1 MSRDLLREAIADAKA
16 VRESAIANAKAALEE
31 AFTPHLKN
39 VLAEKIKE
47 LDEEEDMKEGY
58 HEKKK
63 EMEEGYHDK
72 MEEGAHDKMEE
83 GAHDKDKME
92 EGHMSSPVMRK
103 GLRGDDAAE
112 LETEKMRVMEKG
124 DEMKEG
130 KHEVEEGKHEVE
142 EGKHEV
148 EEGKHE
154 VEEGKHEVEEELSLE
169 ELLSE
174 EAHEEEEVDAD
185 ETEETEID
193 LDDLTEEDL
202 TKFVEEVIKDMV
214 EAGELEAGEA
224 AEEVSEMAHGD
235 KMEEGYHDKMEEGA
249 HDKMEEGYHDK
260 MEEGAHDKM
269 EEGMHKDK
277 MEEELSDADVKKV
290 DKEVDAV
297 RDDLDQ
303 IAKLAKDAGED
314 AEDIK
319 DVIDEDVNEELAEA
333 YKVINKL
340 RRDINEVNLLNSKLL
355 YTNKI
360 FRNKNLNESQK
371 VKVLNSFDKAETVKE
386 VKLVFESLSTAFDAK
401 KSNIKESMGF
411 ASKPTGKA
419 PINESAPVVQEDA
432 MVARFKKLAGL

>member
-112 LETEKMRVMEKG
+112 LETEKMRMMEKG

>member
-83 GAHDKDKME
+83 GAHDEDKME

-112 LETEKMRVMEKG
+112 LETEKMRMMEKG

-130 KHEVEEGKHEVE
+130 KHEVEEGKHEEME
-142 EGKHEV
+142 EGMHKDEM
-148 EEGKHE
+148 EEGMHKD
-154 VEEGKHEVEEELSLE
+154 KMEEELSLE

-174 EAHEEEEVDAD
+174 EAHQE

-193 LDDLTEEDL
+193 LGDMTEEDL

-224 AEEVSEMAHGD
+224 MEE
-235 KMEEGYHDKMEEGA
+235 MEEGYHSKMEEGA
-249 HDKMEEGYHDK
+249 HDKMEEG
-260 MEEGAHDKM
+260 AHDKM
-269 EEGMHKDK
+269 KEGMHKDK
-277 MEEELSDADVKKV
+277 MEEGAHEMDENSTTDAKFQKTGFAEELSAADQKKV

-319 DVIDEDVNEELAEA
+319 DVIDEEVNEELAEA

-386 VKLVFESLSTAFDAK
+386 VKLVFESLSTALSAK
-401 KSNIKESMGF
+401 KSNIKESIGF

>member
-112 LETEKMRVMEKG
+112 LETEKMRMMEKE
-124 DEMKEG
+124 DDMKEG
-130 KHEVEEGKHEVE
+130 KHEVEEGKHEEME
-142 EGKHEV
+142 EGMHKDEM
-148 EEGKHE
+148 EEGMHKD
-154 VEEGKHEVEEELSLE
+154 KMEEELSLE

-174 EAHEEEEVDAD
+174 EAHEEEEVEGE

-193 LDDLTEEDL
+193 LDDMTEEDL

-224 AEEVSEMAHGD
+224 MEEMEEGYHS
-235 KMEEGYHDKMEEGA
+235 KMEEGAHDKMEEGA

-260 MEEGAHDKM
+260 MEEGAHEMDENSTTDAKYQKT
-269 EEGMHKDK
+269 GFA
-277 MEEELSDADVKKV
+277 EELSEKK
-290 DKEVDAV
+290 DDMKEEK
-297 RDDLDQ
+297 DDM
-303 IAKLAKDAGED
+303 KEEKDDMKEGKHE
-314 AEDIK
+314 
-319 DVIDEDVNEELAEA
+319 VELAEA

-386 VKLVFESLSTAFDAK
+386 VKLVFESLSTALSAK

-419 PINESAPVVQEDA
+419 PINESAPVVQEDK

>member
-83 GAHDKDKME
+83 GAHDEDKME

-112 LETEKMRVMEKG
+112 LETEKMRMMEKG

-130 KHEVEEGKHEVE
+130 KHEVEEGKHEEME
-142 EGKHEV
+142 EGMHKDEM
-148 EEGKHE
+148 EEGMHKD
-154 VEEGKHEVEEELSLE
+154 KMEEELSLE

-174 EAHEEEEVDAD
+174 EAHEEE
-185 ETEETEID
+185 TEETEID
-193 LDDLTEEDL
+193 LDDMTEEDL

-224 AEEVSEMAHGD
+224 MEE
-235 KMEEGYHDKMEEGA
+235 MEEGYHSKMEEGA
-249 HDKMEEGYHDK
+249 HDKMEEG
-260 MEEGAHDKM
+260 AHDKM
-269 EEGMHKDK
+269 KEGMHKDK
-277 MEEELSDADVKKV
+277 MEEGAHEMDENSTTDAKFQKTGF
-290 DKEVDAV
+290 A
-297 RDDLDQ
+297 
-303 IAKLAKDAGED
+303 
-314 AEDIK
+314 
-319 DVIDEDVNEELAEA
+319 EELAEA

-386 VKLVFESLSTAFDAK
+386 VKLVFESLSTALSAK
-401 KSNIKESMGF
+401 KSNIKESIGF

>member
-72 MEEGAHDKMEE
+72 MEEGAHDE
-83 GAHDKDKME
+83 DKME

-112 LETEKMRVMEKG
+112 LETEKMRMMEKG

-130 KHEVEEGKHEVE
+130 KHEVEEGKHEEME
-142 EGKHEV
+142 EGMHKDEM
-148 EEGKHE
+148 EEGMHKD
-154 VEEGKHEVEEELSLE
+154 KMEEELSLE

-174 EAHEEEEVDAD
+174 EAHEEE
-185 ETEETEID
+185 TEETEID
-193 LDDLTEEDL
+193 LDDMTEEDL

-224 AEEVSEMAHGD
+224 MEE
-235 KMEEGYHDKMEEGA
+235 MEEGYHSKMEEGA
-249 HDKMEEGYHDK
+249 HDKMEEG
-260 MEEGAHDKM
+260 AHDKM
-269 EEGMHKDK
+269 KEGMHKDK
-277 MEEELSDADVKKV
+277 MEEGAHEMDENSTTDAKFQKTGFAEELSAADQKKV

-319 DVIDEDVNEELAEA
+319 DVIDEEVNEELAEA

-386 VKLVFESLSTAFDAK
+386 VKLVFESLSTALSAK
-401 KSNIKESMGF
+401 KSNIKESIGF

>member
-112 LETEKMRVMEKG
+112 LETEKMRMMEKG

-224 AEEVSEMAHGD
+224 AEEVSEMAHG
-235 KMEEGYHDKMEEGA
+235 
-249 HDKMEEGYHDK
+249 DKMEEGYHDK

>member
-47 LDEEEDMKEGY
+47 LDEEEDVKEGY
-58 HEKKK
+58 SEKDRVD
-63 EMEEGYHDK
+63 EEDAVSFRRKNSPSYNMDPDGGPVNPVPHK
-72 MEEGAHDKMEE
+72 AGKSTVEEN
-83 GAHDKDKME
+83 
-92 EGHMSSPVMRK
+92 
-103 GLRGDDAAE
+103 
-112 LETEKMRVMEKG
+112 
-124 DEMKEG
+124 
-130 KHEVEEGKHEVE
+130 EVEENQIAE
-142 EGKHEV
+142 EEDVK
-148 EEGKHE
+148 EGQY
-154 VEEGKHEVEEELSLE
+154 EVEEELSLE

-174 EAHEEEEVDAD
+174 EEGEEEV
-185 ETEETEID
+185 ETEETEVEDEEAETEGEDEEAEID
-193 LDDLTEEDL
+193 LEDMTEEDL

-224 AEEVSEMAHGD
+224 AEEEEVLEAAHDD
-235 KMEEGYHDKMEEGA
+235 KVEEGYHDKMEEGA
-249 HDKMEEGYHDK
+249 HEEV
-260 MEEGAHDKM
+260 
-269 EEGMHKDK
+269 EEGMDKDK
-277 MEEELSDADVKKV
+277 MEEELSDADVEKV

-319 DVIDEDVNEELAEA
+319 DVIDEEAKEKELAEA
-333 YKVINKL
+333 YQVISKL
-340 RRDINEVNLLNSKLL
+340 RKDLNEVNLLNSKLL

-386 VKLVFESLSTAFDAK
+386 VKLVFESLSSTLTAK

>member
-83 GAHDKDKME
+83 GD
-92 EGHMSSPVMRK
+92 MSSPVMRK

-112 LETEKMRVMEKG
+112 LETEKMRMMEKG

-130 KHEVEEGKHEVE
+130 KHEVEEGKHEEME
-142 EGKHEV
+142 EGMHKDEM
-148 EEGKHE
+148 EEGMHKD
-154 VEEGKHEVEEELSLE
+154 KMEEELSLE

-174 EAHEEEEVDAD
+174 EAHEEE
-185 ETEETEID
+185 TEETEID
-193 LDDLTEEDL
+193 LDDMTEEDL

-224 AEEVSEMAHGD
+224 MEE
-235 KMEEGYHDKMEEGA
+235 MEEGYHSKMEEGA
-249 HDKMEEGYHDK
+249 HDKMEEGAHDKMKEGRHKDK
-260 MEEGAHDKM
+260 MEEGAHEMDENSTTDAKFQKT
-269 EEGMHKDK
+269 GFA
-277 MEEELSDADVKKV
+277 EELSAADQKKV

-319 DVIDEDVNEELAEA
+319 DVIDEEVNEELAEA

-386 VKLVFESLSTAFDAK
+386 VKLVFESLSTALSAK
-401 KSNIKESMGF
+401 KSNIKESIGF

>member
-47 LDEEEDMKEGY
+47 LDEEEDVKEGY
-58 HEKKK
+58 SEKDRVD
-63 EMEEGYHDK
+63 EEDAVSFRRKNSPSYNMDPDGGPVNPVPHK
-72 MEEGAHDKMEE
+72 AGKSTVEEN
-83 GAHDKDKME
+83 
-92 EGHMSSPVMRK
+92 
-103 GLRGDDAAE
+103 
-112 LETEKMRVMEKG
+112 
-124 DEMKEG
+124 
-130 KHEVEEGKHEVE
+130 EVEENQIAE
-142 EGKHEV
+142 EEDVK
-148 EEGKHE
+148 EGQY
-154 VEEGKHEVEEELSLE
+154 EVEEELSLE

-174 EAHEEEEVDAD
+174 EEGEEEV
-185 ETEETEID
+185 ETEETEVEDEEAETEDEDEEAEID
-193 LDDLTEEDL
+193 LEDMTEEDL

-224 AEEVSEMAHGD
+224 AEEEEVLEAAHDD
-235 KMEEGYHDKMEEGA
+235 KVEEGYHDKMEEGA
-249 HDKMEEGYHDK
+249 HEEV
-260 MEEGAHDKM
+260 
-269 EEGMHKDK
+269 EEGMDKDK
-277 MEEELSDADVKKV
+277 MEEELSDADVEKV

-319 DVIDEDVNEELAEA
+319 DVIDEEAKEKELAEA
-333 YKVINKL
+333 YQVISKL
-340 RRDINEVNLLNSKLL
+340 RKDLNEVNLLNSKLL

-386 VKLVFESLSTAFDAK
+386 VKLVFESLSSTLTAK

>member
-1 MSRDLLREAIADAKA
+1 M
-16 VRESAIANAKAALEE
+16 
-31 AFTPHLKN
+31 
-39 VLAEKIKE
+39 
-47 LDEEEDMKEGY
+47 
-58 HEKKK
+58 
-63 EMEEGYHDK
+63 
-72 MEEGAHDKMEE
+72 
-83 GAHDKDKME
+83 
-92 EGHMSSPVMRK
+92 
-103 GLRGDDAAE
+103 
-112 LETEKMRVMEKG
+112 
-124 DEMKEG
+124 
-130 KHEVEEGKHEVE
+130 
-142 EGKHEV
+142 
-148 EEGKHE
+148 
-154 VEEGKHEVEEELSLE
+154 
-169 ELLSE
+169 
-174 EAHEEEEVDAD
+174 
-185 ETEETEID
+185 
-193 LDDLTEEDL
+193 TEEDL

-214 EAGELEAGEA
+214 EAGELEAGDAMED
-224 AEEVSEMAHGD
+224 VSEMAHGD

-260 MEEGAHDKM
+260 MEE
-269 EEGMHKDK
+269 
-277 MEEELSDADVKKV
+277 ELSDSDVEKV

-319 DVIDEDVNEELAEA
+319 DVIDEEAKEKELAEA
-333 YKVINKL
+333 YQVINKL

-360 FRNKNLNESQK
+360 FRNKNLTESQK

-386 VKLVFESLSTAFDAK
+386 VKLVFESLSTALTAK

>member
-1 MSRDLLREAIADAKA
+1 MSRDLLREAKA

-92 EGHMSSPVMRK
+92 EGHMSSPIMRK
-103 GLRGDDAAE
+103 GLRGDDTAE
-112 LETEKMRVMEKG
+112 LETEKMRMMEKE
-124 DEMKEG
+124 DDMKEG

-154 VEEGKHEVEEELSLE
+154 VEEGKHEVEEGKDEVEEELSLE

-174 EAHEEEEVDAD
+174 EAHEEEEVEGE

-193 LDDLTEEDL
+193 LEDMTEEDL

-224 AEEVSEMAHGD
+224 AEEEEVLEGAHDD
-235 KMEEGYHDKMEEGA
+235 KVEEGYHDKMEEEKLYTEEDEVKEGKHEVEEGA
-249 HDKMEEGYHDK
+249 HDKMEEG
-260 MEEGAHDKM
+260 AHDDMK
-269 EEGMHKDK
+269 EGMHKDK
-277 MEEELSDADVKKV
+277 ME
-290 DKEVDAV
+290 
-297 RDDLDQ
+297 
-303 IAKLAKDAGED
+303 
-314 AEDIK
+314 
-319 DVIDEDVNEELAEA
+319 EDVNEELAEA

-386 VKLVFESLSTAFDAK
+386 VKLVFESLSTALDAK
-401 KSNIKESMGF
+401 KSSIKESMGF

>member
-112 LETEKMRVMEKG
+112 LETEKMRMMEKG
-124 DEMKEG
+124 DEMK
-130 KHEVEEGKHEVE
+130 
-142 EGKHEV
+142 
-148 EEGKHE
+148 EGKHE

>member
-83 GAHDKDKME
+83 GAHDEDKME

-112 LETEKMRVMEKG
+112 LETEKMRMMEKG

-130 KHEVEEGKHEVE
+130 KHEVEEGKHEEME
-142 EGKHEV
+142 EGMHKDEM
-148 EEGKHE
+148 EEGMHKD
-154 VEEGKHEVEEELSLE
+154 KMEEELSLE

-174 EAHEEEEVDAD
+174 EAHEEE
-185 ETEETEID
+185 TEETEID
-193 LDDLTEEDL
+193 LDDMTEEDL

-224 AEEVSEMAHGD
+224 MEE
-235 KMEEGYHDKMEEGA
+235 MEEGYHSKMEEGA
-249 HDKMEEGYHDK
+249 HDKMEEG
-260 MEEGAHDKM
+260 AHDMDENSTTDAKFQKT
-269 EEGMHKDK
+269 GFA
-277 MEEELSDADVKKV
+277 EELSAADQKKV

-319 DVIDEDVNEELAEA
+319 DVIDEEVNEELAEA

-386 VKLVFESLSTAFDAK
+386 VKLVFESLSTALSAK
-401 KSNIKESMGF
+401 KSNIKESIGF

>member
-112 LETEKMRVMEKG
+112 LETEKMRMMEKG

-154 VEEGKHEVEEELSLE
+154 VEEGKH
-169 ELLSE
+169 
-174 EAHEEEEVDAD
+174 EVDAD

>member
-83 GAHDKDKME
+83 GAHDEDKME

-112 LETEKMRVMEKG
+112 LETEKMRMMEKG

-130 KHEVEEGKHEVE
+130 KHEVEEGKHEE
-142 EGKHEV
+142 
-148 EEGKHE
+148 
-154 VEEGKHEVEEELSLE
+154 
-169 ELLSE
+169 
-174 EAHEEEEVDAD
+174 
-185 ETEETEID
+185 
-193 LDDLTEEDL
+193 
-202 TKFVEEVIKDMV
+202 
-214 EAGELEAGEA
+214 
-224 AEEVSEMAHGD
+224 
-235 KMEEGYHDKMEEGA
+235 
-249 HDKMEEGYHDK
+249 
-260 MEEGAHDKM
+260 M

-277 MEEELSDADVKKV
+277 MEEGAHEMDENSTTDAKFQKTGFAEELSAADQKKV

-319 DVIDEDVNEELAEA
+319 DVIDEEVNEELAEA

-386 VKLVFESLSTAFDAK
+386 VKLVFESLSTALSAK
-401 KSNIKESMGF
+401 KSNIKESIGF

>member
-1 MSRDLLREAIADAKA
+1 
-16 VRESAIANAKAALEE
+16 
-31 AFTPHLKN
+31 
-39 VLAEKIKE
+39 
-47 LDEEEDMKEGY
+47 
-58 HEKKK
+58 
-63 EMEEGYHDK
+63 
-72 MEEGAHDKMEE
+72 
-83 GAHDKDKME
+83 ME
-92 EGHMSSPVMRK
+92 EGHMSSPIMRR
-103 GLRGDDAAE
+103 GLEGDDPAE
-112 LETEKMRVMEKG
+112 LETEKMRMMEKE
-124 DEMKEG
+124 DDMKEG
-130 KHEVEEGKHEVE
+130 KHEVEEGKHE
-142 EGKHEV
+142 EV

-154 VEEGKHEVEEELSLE
+154 EVEEELSLE

-174 EAHEEEEVDAD
+174 QEEEEV
-185 ETEETEID
+185 ETEETETEGEDEETEID
-193 LDDLTEEDL
+193 LEDMTEEDL

-214 EAGELEAGEA
+214 EAGELEAGDAMED
-224 AEEVSEMAHGD
+224 VSEMAHGDKMEEGYHD

>member
-1 MSRDLLREAIADAKA
+1 
-16 VRESAIANAKAALEE
+16 
-31 AFTPHLKN
+31 
-39 VLAEKIKE
+39 
-47 LDEEEDMKEGY
+47 
-58 HEKKK
+58 
-63 EMEEGYHDK
+63 MEEGLH
-72 MEEGAHDKMEE
+72 
-83 GAHDKDKME
+83 KDKM
-92 EGHMSSPVMRK
+92 
-103 GLRGDDAAE
+103 
-112 LETEKMRVMEKG
+112 
-124 DEMKEG
+124 
-130 KHEVEEGKHEVE
+130 
-142 EGKHEV
+142 
-148 EEGKHE
+148 
-154 VEEGKHEVEEELSLE
+154 EEELSLE

-174 EAHEEEEVDAD
+174 EAHEEE
-185 ETEETEID
+185 TEETEID
-193 LDDLTEEDL
+193 LDDMTEEDL

-224 AEEVSEMAHGD
+224 MEE
-235 KMEEGYHDKMEEGA
+235 MEEGYHSKMEEGA
-249 HDKMEEGYHDK
+249 HDKMEEG
-260 MEEGAHDKM
+260 AHDKM
-269 EEGMHKDK
+269 KEGMHKDK
-277 MEEELSDADVKKV
+277 MEEGAHEMDENSTTDAKFQKTGFAEELSAADQKKV

-319 DVIDEDVNEELAEA
+319 DVIDEEVNEELAEA

-386 VKLVFESLSTAFDAK
+386 VKLVFESLSTALSAK
-401 KSNIKESMGF
+401 KSNIKESIGF

>member
-83 GAHDKDKME
+83 GAHDKDEME
-92 EGHMSSPVMRK
+92 EGHMSSPVMRN

-112 LETEKMRVMEKG
+112 LETEKMRIMEKE
-124 DEMKEG
+124 DDMK
-130 KHEVEEGKHEVE
+130 

-174 EAHEEEEVDAD
+174 EAHEEEEEEVEGE

-193 LDDLTEEDL
+193 LDDMTEEDL

-224 AEEVSEMAHGD
+224 MEE
-235 KMEEGYHDKMEEGA
+235 MEEGYHSKMEEGA

-269 EEGMHKDK
+269 EEGAHNDMKEGMHKDK
-277 MEEELSDADVKKV
+277 MEEELSDADQKKV

-319 DVIDEDVNEELAEA
+319 DVIDVKEEVNEELAEA

-386 VKLVFESLSTAFDAK
+386 VKLVFESLATAFDTK

-432 MVARFKKLAGL
+432 MVSRFKKLAGL